1 MVLIASTSAQIDADE
16 AALAPLL
23 QPPNIWY
30 GRMGGEKTTSSFHNM
45 HNSRQGGASGADFKT
60 PKTMEKAKRIDV
72 TSRFVFP
79 LAFAS
84 FNVVYWTHYLSKAQL
99 EYEASVLGL
108 K

>member
-1 MVLIASTSAQIDADE
+1 MLIASTSAQIDADE
-16 AALAPLL
+16 AALAPSL

-45 HNSRQGGASGADFKT
+45 HNSRQAGFKT

-99 EYEASVLGL
+99 EYEASVLGH